1 MSHSSRW
8 ELMANTSFPLLLMVA
23 GRLLMLEG
31 DQGIKDLLSDLSI
44 NLLPQR
50 NMQSINEIFSKMH
63 QSYCT

>member
-1 MSHSSRW
+1 
-8 ELMANTSFPLLLMVA
+8 MANTSFPLLLMVA

-44 NLLPQR
+44 NLPPQI
-50 NMQSINEIFSKMH
+50 NMQSINEIFPKMH

>member
-1 MSHSSRW
+1 
-8 ELMANTSFPLLLMVA
+8 MANASFPLLLMVA

-44 NLLPQR
+44 NLLPQI
-50 NMQSINEIFSKMH
+50 NMQSINEIFPKMH